1 MVGSLQVSSFK
12 SKNVSSPKTFQ
23 VQNVRKDSDYLLD
36 QMTMLGGARERGEGA
51 VARIMEECGHSS
63 LNFMVGMKEEAHFP
77 GGRRE
82 CAGQTEQMSCMPLP
96 STPPGSL
103 QNMPPPRSM
112 EQHLHLNRQPGD
124 CSRIHI

>member
-1 MVGSLQVSSFK
+1 M
-12 SKNVSSPKTFQ
+12 FQ

-36 QMTMLGGARERGEGA
+36 QLTMMGGAGERAEGA
-51 VARIMEECGHSS
+51 VARVMEECGHSS

-82 CAGQTEQMSCMPLP
+82 CAGQTEQMSCTPLP

-103 QNMPPPRSM
+103 QNIGPHPRPM
-112 EQHLHLNRQPGD
+112 EQHY
-124 CSRIHI
+124 I